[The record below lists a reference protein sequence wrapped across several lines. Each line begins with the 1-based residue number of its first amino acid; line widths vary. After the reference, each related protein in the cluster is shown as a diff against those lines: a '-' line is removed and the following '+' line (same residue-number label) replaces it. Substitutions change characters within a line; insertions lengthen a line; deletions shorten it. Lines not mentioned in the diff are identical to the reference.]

1 MGYAMITTI
10 TFIPLLAALVI
21 VLSPGR
27 NRRQIMLTALIGSLL
42 SSVLTLSLA
51 LRFVSSKGL
60 QFVEKQEWIP
70 SIGVDYFVGLD
81 GLNLL
86 LVLMVAILSPIIVL
100 ASRGIEGKEKPYFSL
115 LSVQFTALY
124 GAFTALNFFHWFI
137 FWEAALVPA
146 FFLIKLYG
154 GPKCHKAALNFFIF
168 TILGSVAMLLGM
180 LFLYLHTGTFD
191 FIELRRLAIEG
202 IIPGKLGGF
211 YTAIFVAVMLGL
223 WVKVPLFPLHSW
235 QAPAYAEAPV
245 PVSMI
250 LAGVMSKMGVY
261 GFLRLV
267 LPVFPEAMHTYA
279 DTLLAFAL
287 ITLLWGAFIALRQ
300 RDLKR
305 VLAYSSLNHVAYC
318 MFGIFALGAA
328 ASPEGMNAPA
338 IAIQGAILQMFAHGI
353 GISGLFFVAAKLE
366 ILAGSRD
373 IHEFGGL
380 GSVMPRYVFV
390 FGLLVFSSLGLP
402 FLAGFAAE
410 ILIFTGAFALAPW
423 HTGLA
428 LLGLLATAV
437 FLLNILQRL
446 FTGPVHPSRSGLAD
460 ISYREVFYISPL
472 LVLTVWIG
480 VAPDAWL
487 AFSAPFVESFTLLI
501 SR

>member
-1 MGYAMITTI
+1 MITTI

-21 VLSPGR
+21 VFSPGR
-27 NRRQIMLTALIGSLL
+27 NRKLIRLTALTGALL
-42 SSVLTLSLA
+42 SSVLALYLA
-51 LRFVSSKGL
+51 LQFAPSKGL
-60 QFVEKQEWIP
+60 QFVEKQAWIP
-70 SIGVDYFVGLD
+70 SIGVDYFVGVD

-86 LVLMVAILSPIIVL
+86 LVLLVAILSPIIVL
-100 ASRGIEGKEKPYFSL
+100 ASRGIEGKEKTYFSL
-115 LSVQFTALY
+115 LSLQITALY

-146 FFLIKLYG
+146 FFLIKMFG
-154 GPKCHKAALNFFIF
+154 GAKCHRAALNFFIF
-168 TILGSVAMLLGM
+168 TVLGSVAMLLGM
-180 LFLYLHTGTFD
+180 LFLYLNTGTFD

-202 IIPGKLGGF
+202 SIKSNLGGF
-211 YTAIFVAVMLGL
+211 YPAIFFAVMLGL

-235 QAPAYAEAPV
+235 QAPAYTAAPV
-245 PVSMI
+245 SVSMV
-250 LAGVMSKMGVY
+250 LAGIMSKMGVY

-267 LPVFPEAMHTYA
+267 LPVFPEAMHAYA

-305 VLAYSSLNHVAYC
+305 VLAFSSLNHVAYC

-328 ASPEGMNAPA
+328 ASPEGMNAQA
-338 IAIQGAILQMFAHGI
+338 IAVQGAILQMFAHGI
-353 GISGLFFVAAKLE
+353 GISGLFYVAGKLE
-366 ILAGSRD
+366 AVAGTRD
-373 IHEFGGL
+373 IRKFGGL

-410 ILIFTGAFALAPW
+410 ILVFTGAFALAPW

-437 FLLNILQRL
+437 FLLTILQRL
-446 FTGPVHPSRSGLAD
+446 FTGEVDPSRSGMAD
-460 ISYREVFYISPL
+460 ISIREVMYISPL

-480 VAPDAWL
+480 VSPATWL
-487 AFSAPFVESFTLLI
+487 AFSDPFVESLTVLI
-501 SR
+501 AR

>member
-1 MGYAMITTI
+1 MITII
-10 TFIPLLAALVI
+10 TFIPLLAALLI
-21 VLSPGR
+21 AISPARNGR
-27 NRRQIMLTALIGSLL
+27 RIKLISLIGSLL
-42 SSVLTLSLA
+42 SSGLALSLS
-51 LRFVSSKGL
+51 LQFDPGKGL
-60 QFVEKQEWIP
+60 QFVEKVAWIP

-86 LVLMVAILSPIIVL
+86 LVLLVAILAPIIVL
-100 ASRGIEGKEKPYFSL
+100 ASRGIEGKEKTWHSL
-115 LSVQFTALY
+115 ISVQITALY

-146 FFLIKLYG
+146 FFLIKMFG
-154 GPKCHKAALNFFIF
+154 GANCHKAALNFFIF

-180 LFLYLHTGTFD
+180 LFLFLHTGTFD

-202 IIPGKLGGF
+202 TIHSKLGGF
-211 YTAIFVAVMLGL
+211 YPVIFVAVMLGL

-235 QAPAYAEAPV
+235 QAPAYASAPV
-245 PVSMI
+245 PVSMV
-250 LAGVMSKMGVY
+250 LAGIMSKMGVY

-267 LPVFPEAMHTYA
+267 LPVFPEALRAYA
-279 DTLLAFAL
+279 ETLLTLAL
-287 ITLLWGAFIALRQ
+287 ITLLWGAFLALRQ

-318 MFGIFALGAA
+318 MFGIFALGMAA
-328 ASPEGMNAPA
+328 GPEGMNAPA

-353 GISGLFFVAAKLE
+353 GTSGLFYVAGKLE
-366 ILAGSRD
+366 AAAGTRD
-373 IHEFGGL
+373 IYAFGGL

-428 LLGLLATAV
+428 LLALLATAV
-437 FLLNILQRL
+437 FLLTILQRL
-446 FTGPVHPSRSGLAD
+446 FTGPVPTPGSGMVD
-460 ISYREVFYISPL
+460 ISYREILYLSPL
-472 LVLTVWIG
+472 LFLTVWIG
-480 VAPDAWL
+480 VYPATWL
-487 AFSAPFVESFTLLI
+487 DFSNPFVQSLTLLI
-501 SR
+501 AR